1 MVVVGI
7 VGIIVLAIMIAMVI
21 CVIKYSEGMLRKIA
35 VALYIIAAC
44 VIVVAILVGVLGSMK
59 VDSDRAKYNIST
71 TTILSGYSYQ
81 GNTIPGYHEIVS
93 SGLFYADSIL
103 IPEESVEVSAL
114 CKIFTAIDVYY
125 PKGDSEIIYT
135 EEDLFISPWFYS
147 VATNVVKLAPDPTW
161 MALEIGIYDVM
172 FFVPVNVI
180 LFIIV
185 LVKLGR
191 KEKTAKKQ
199 ADND

>member
-1 MVVVGI
+1 MTFVSI
-7 VGIIVLAIMIAMVI
+7 VGIIVLAIMIAMVV
-21 CVIKYSEGMLRKIA
+21 CVIKYSEGQLRRIA
-35 VALYIIAAC
+35 FAMYAIALCII
-44 VIVVAILVGVLGSMK
+44 VGAILVGVLGSMK
-59 VDSDRAKYNIST
+59 VDSDRTKYNIST

-125 PKGDSEIIYT
+125 PKGDSKIIYT

>member
-1 MVVVGI
+1 M
-7 VGIIVLAIMIAMVI
+7 
-21 CVIKYSEGMLRKIA
+21 
-35 VALYIIAAC
+35 
-44 VIVVAILVGVLGSMK
+44 
-59 VDSDRAKYNIST
+59 
-71 TTILSGYSYQ
+71 
-81 GNTIPGYHEIVS
+81 
-93 SGLFYADSIL
+93 
-103 IPEESVEVSAL
+103 
-114 CKIFTAIDVYY
+114 
-125 PKGDSEIIYT
+125 
-135 EEDLFISPWFYS
+135 
-147 VATNVVKLAPDPTW
+147 ATNVVKLAPDPTW

>member
-1 MVVVGI
+1 MTFVSI
-7 VGIIVLAIMIAMVI
+7 VGIIVLAIMIAMAV
-21 CVIKYSEGMLRKIA
+21 CVIKYSEGQLRKISFA
-35 VALYIIAAC
+35 MYAIALCII
-44 VIVVAILVGVLGSMK
+44 VGAILVGVLGSMK

-71 TTILSGYSYQ
+71 TAILSGYSYQ